1 MIHNKEFIVIDFGG
15 YDFGDPIHDFYNVAI
30 FTIRIS
36 KPFAVGQVHG
46 YFWRRTIA
54 SFLETVYIVRRD
66 DIPSGYRL
74 DESKHTIFIR

>member
-30 FTIRIS
+30 FTTRIS

-46 YFWRRTIA
+46 YCRG
-54 SFLETVYIVRRD
+54 E
-66 DIPSGYRL
+66 PSLY
-74 DESKHTIFIR
+74 F